1 MQETEAKVVAAR
13 SGSNGFQLAKRG
25 QPENMQTLKEENE
38 ILIGHLE
45 QMKVDME
52 AMVGKVREE
61 LMPGSFG
68 QTDPLLQDALVAK
81 SGRINELE

>member
-1 MQETEAKVVAAR
+1 
-13 SGSNGFQLAKRG
+13 
-25 QPENMQTLKEENE
+25 
-38 ILIGHLE
+38 
-45 QMKVDME
+45 
-52 AMVGKVREE
+52 MVGKVREE